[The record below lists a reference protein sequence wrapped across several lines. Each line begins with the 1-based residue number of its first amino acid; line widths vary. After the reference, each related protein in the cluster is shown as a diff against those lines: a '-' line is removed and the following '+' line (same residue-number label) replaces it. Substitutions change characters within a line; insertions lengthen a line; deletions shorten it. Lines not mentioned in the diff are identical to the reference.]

1 MRANR
6 NRASVTTRD
15 TRLSKQVSSIRP
27 PQEQDL
33 IRRILKGERKLFHDL
48 VRPYERAVFMTA
60 FAVLRNQA
68 DAEDAA
74 QETMIKAFTR
84 LEQLQSADKFKPW
97 LLQIAVNEAR
107 LKRRGRRDFQ
117 YEPLDSPQDAEEMY
131 MPRDFADWREIP
143 SETLERKEIRQI
155 VNRALLELPALYRE
169 IFLLRD
175 VQQLNVEECVE
186 TLGVSEQV
194 IKVRLHR
201 ARLMMREKLAPAFKR
216 GFLAKW
222 LSFKGSNPW
231 SHVKTF

>member
-222 LSFKGSNPW
+222 FSFKGSNPW